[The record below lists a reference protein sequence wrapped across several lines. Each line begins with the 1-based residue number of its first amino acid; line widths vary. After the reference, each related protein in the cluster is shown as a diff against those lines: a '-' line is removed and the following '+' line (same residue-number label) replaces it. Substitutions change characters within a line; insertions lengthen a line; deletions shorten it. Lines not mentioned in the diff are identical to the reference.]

1 MSIANRATAASLA
14 AMVVVAAACGSGT
27 APPTAPT
34 PISAPQPVPDPVTAT
49 FMLALPIAAE
59 DVANAVGGVN
69 PFGVHLADHGV
80 DGHPGWDL
88 EFRPGANVL
97 AAADGTIQSIVED
110 PQRPGRFV
118 LQLMH
123 EVGSRRFR
131 TVYFG
136 IAAPAPGRAVGGAVR
151 AGAVLAPAASL
162 TQMIGTSRVTM
173 ASVHFQL
180 DDFAYSGGL
189 TNQNAVSPEEWLTP
203 EARSLFETIWRDAAY
218 MGELTEPFPTNPRDV
233 RFPVTRRWTRQSGD
247 FADVIELT
255 RATGTTNEY
264 SYRLLDAS
272 GGTRESGAASV
283 SPWSRPF
290 PLIDLITSS
299 GGTRLGV
306 YDAVSSSLHL
316 ALAPPGAPRPNGL
329 EGASV
334 YVTSR

>member
-1 MSIANRATAASLA
+1 MSIGNRVTAASLA
-14 AMVVVAAACGSGT
+14 GMIVAAACGAGT

-34 PISAPQPVPDPVTAT
+34 PTSAPQPVPEPPSAT
-49 FMLALPIAAE
+49 FMLALPIAAG

-88 EFRPGANVL
+88 EFRQGANVL

-118 LQLMH
+118 LQIMH
-123 EVGSRRFR
+123 ESGSRRFR

-136 IAAPAPGRAVGGAVR
+136 IAAPAPGIVVGAAVR
-151 AGAVLAPAASL
+151 AGTALAPAASL
-162 TQMIGTSRVTM
+162 TQMIGTSPVSI

-189 TNQNAVSPEEWLTP
+189 TNQNAVSPEAWLTP
-203 EARSLFETIWRDAAY
+203 EARTLFETIWNGAAY

-233 RFPVTRRWTRQSGD
+233 QFPVTRRWTRQRGD
-247 FADVIELT
+247 FSDAVELT

-264 SYRLLDAS
+264 SYRLLDSS
-272 GGTRESGAASV
+272 GGTLESGVARV
-283 SPWSRPF
+283 TPWTRPF
-290 PLIDLITSS
+290 PLIDLVASS
-299 GGTRLGV
+299 GGTRLGL
-306 YDAVSSSLHL
+306 YDAVSGSLRL
-316 ALAPPGAPRPNGL
+316 ALAPPGAARPSGL
-329 EGASV
+329 AGESV
-334 YVTSR
+334 YGTSR